1 MPTSR
6 TRAELDRVVPV
17 VAAVRAALPDVP
29 ISIDTTKP
37 AVAEAALAAGADLV
51 NDVWGVGPDDGLVR
65 VAAAHAVPLVVMHN
79 RAEPRYDDLVA
90 GGRRGPAGGARA
102 GGPSRRRLGAADR
115 RPGLR
120 LREDARAEPP
130 DRPASWARSGRWAG
144 RSCWA
149 RRASRRWAAC
159 WTCRSA
165 IAWRRRW
172 RRPRSGSPRA
182 RTSSASTTSAPTSV
196 PPG

>member
-1 MPTSR
+1 MPTS
-6 TRAELDRVVPV
+6 ADEELDRVVPV

-51 NDVWGVGPDDGLVR
+51 NDVWGVGPTTALVR
-65 VAAAHAVPLVVMHN
+65 VAAARGVPLVVMHN

-90 GGRRGPAGGARA
+90 EVVADLRAALERAVRLGVAWERADRGPGV
-102 GGPSRRRLGAADR
+102 
-115 RPGLR
+115 R
-120 LREDARAEPP
+120 LRQDGRAEP
-130 DRPASWARSGRWAG
+130 RIVRELGALRVTGPADPAGHVAQVDARH
-144 RSCWA
+144 
-149 RRASRRWAAC
+149 AC

-165 IAWRRRW
+165 SAWRGPW
-172 RRPRSGSPRA
+172 RRPRSGSPRG